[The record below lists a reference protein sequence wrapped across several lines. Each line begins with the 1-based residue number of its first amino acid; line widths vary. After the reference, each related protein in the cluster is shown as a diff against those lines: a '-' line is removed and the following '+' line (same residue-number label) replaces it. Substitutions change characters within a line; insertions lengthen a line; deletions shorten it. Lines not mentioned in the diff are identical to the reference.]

1 MKDEYKD
8 SDHLPSGI
16 VGLQQPDAKKG
27 KSASKLKDF
36 ERDLLQHIRELEFL
50 NRLGQEFSS
59 SLNLSEVLAAVLEE
73 IRRMLGAVACSIW
86 LTDPKTDELFCKQA
100 TGVSSEAVLG
110 WRLKPREGIAG
121 WVVHSG
127 KSLIVKDTRADE
139 RHFKEVD
146 QATGTEI
153 RCILGVPLRIR
164 KKVIGVI
171 EVLDTNVDSFKKSDI
186 GLLESLAGSAG
197 IAIENAR
204 LYEELE
210 QELTE
215 RKQTEAA
222 LRKRES
228 ELTEKSKR
236 LEEANAALKVLL
248 ERIEEDKR
256 EIQNNVLSNIK
267 ELVFPS
273 IERLKTSRLDPDQ
286 ISFLSILESNLR
298 EVVSPFVS
306 KLSSRFFNLTPTEIK
321 VASLIRDGRTT
332 KEIAALLHLSE
343 NTILTHRYHIRS
355 KLGLKNR
362 KANLR
367 SYLRTLYDQ

>member
-1 MKDEYKD
+1 MKDEYKKA
-8 SDHLPSGI
+8 DHLPSGR
-16 VGLQQPDAKKG
+16 GRRRSPDAKKG
-27 KSASKLKDF
+27 KPASKQKDS
-36 ERDLLQHIRELEFL
+36 EQDLLQHTRELEFL

-59 SLNLSEVLAAVLEE
+59 SLNLSEVLAAVLDKV
-73 IRRMLGAVACSIW
+73 RRMLGAGACSIW
-86 LTDPKTDELFCKQA
+86 LIDQKTDELFCTQA
-100 TGVSSEAVLG
+100 TGVASEAVLG

-121 WVVHSG
+121 WVVNSG
-127 KSLIVKDTRADE
+127 KSLIVKDTRANK

-146 QATGTEI
+146 RATGTEI

-171 EVLDTNVDSFKKSDI
+171 EVLDTEVDSFKKSDI
-186 GLLESLAGSAG
+186 GLMESLAGSAG

-215 RKQTEAA
+215 RKLTEVA

-228 ELTEKSKR
+228 ELTDKSKR
-236 LEEANAALKVLL
+236 LEEVNAALKVLL

-256 EIQNNVLSNIK
+256 DIQNNVLSNIK
-267 ELVFPS
+267 QLVFPA
-273 IERLKTSRLDPDQ
+273 IERLKRSQLDPDQ
-286 ISFLSILESNLR
+286 ISFVGILESNLR

-306 KLSSRFFNLTPTEIK
+306 KLSSRFFNLTPVEIK
-321 VASLIRDGRTT
+321 VAGLVRDGRTT
-332 KEIAALLHLSE
+332 KEIAALLNLSE
-343 NTILTHRYHIRS
+343 NTILTHRYHIRT

-367 SYLRTLYDQ
+367 SYLRTLND

>member
-1 MKDEYKD
+1 MKDESKEVGQQ
-8 SDHLPSGI
+8 PSRKG
-16 VGLQQPDAKKG
+16 GRRRPDAKKG
-27 KSASKLKDF
+27 KSAGKKKDS
-36 ERDLLQHIRELEFL
+36 EQDLLQHIRELEFL
-50 NRLGQEFSS
+50 NRLGQDFSS
-59 SLNLSEVLAAVLEE
+59 SLNLPEILAAVLEE
-73 IRRMLGAVACSIW
+73 VRQMLGAVACSIW
-86 LTDPKTDELFCKQA
+86 LTEPKTDELFCTQA

-110 WRLKPREGIAG
+110 WRLKPKEGIAG

-127 KSLIVKDTRADE
+127 QSLIVKDTRADE

-146 QATGTEI
+146 RETGTEI

-171 EVLDTNVDSFKKSDI
+171 EVLDTNVDSFSKTDI
-186 GLLESLAGSAG
+186 LLMESLAGSAG

-215 RKQTEAA
+215 RKQTEVV

-228 ELTEKSKR
+228 ELTEKR

-248 ERIEEDKR
+248 ARIEEDKR
-256 EIQNNVLSNIK
+256 DIQNNVLSNIK
-267 ELVFPS
+267 ELVFPA
-273 IERLKTSRLDPDQ
+273 IERLKKSQLDPDQ
-286 ISFLSILESNLR
+286 ISFVSILESNLR

-306 KLSSRFFNLTPTEIK
+306 KLSSRFFNLTPAEIK
-321 VASLIRDGRTT
+321 IASLVRDGRTT

-343 NTILTHRYHIRS
+343 NTILTHRYHIRT

-367 SYLRTLYDQ
+367 SYLRTLYD

>member
-1 MKDEYKD
+1 MKDESKEV
-8 SDHLPSGI
+8 DHLPSGI
-16 VGLQQPDAKKG
+16 VGMRKPGAKKR
-27 KSASKLKDF
+27 KTASKLKRS
-36 ERDLLQHIRELEFL
+36 EKDLLQHISELEFL
-50 NRLGQEFSS
+50 NHLGQKFSS
-59 SLNLSEVLAAVLEE
+59 SLHLSEILAAVLEE
-73 IRRMLGAVACSIW
+73 VRQMLGAAACSIW

-100 TGVSSEAVLG
+100 TGASSEAVLG

-127 KSLIVKDTRADE
+127 QSLIVKDTRAE
-139 RHFKEVD
+139 KRHFKEVD
-146 QATGTEI
+146 RKTGTEI

-171 EVLDTNVDSFKKSDI
+171 EVLDTKVDSFSKSDI
-186 GLLESLAGSAG
+186 ALMESLAGSAG
-197 IAIENAR
+197 IAMENAR

-215 RKQTEAA
+215 RKQTEVA
-222 LRKRES
+222 LRKRET

-248 ERIEEDKR
+248 ERIEQDKR
-256 EIQNNVLSNIK
+256 DIQNNVLSNIK
-267 ELVFPS
+267 QLVFPS
-273 IERLKTSRLDPDQ
+273 IERLKKSELDPNQ
-286 ISFLSILESNLR
+286 ISFVNILESNLQ

-306 KLSSRFFNLTPTEIK
+306 KLSSSFFNLSPTEIK
-321 VASLIRDGRTT
+321 VASLVRDGRTT
-332 KEIAALLHLSE
+332 KEIADLLHLSE

-367 SYLRTLYDQ
+367 SYLRTLHD

>member
-1 MKDEYKD
+1 MKDEYKEAD
-8 SDHLPSGI
+8 QLPSGI
-16 VGLQQPDAKKG
+16 VGLRQPDAEKG
-27 KSASKLKDF
+27 ESASKLKDS
-36 ERDLLQHIRELEFL
+36 EQDLPQYIRELEFL

-59 SLNLSEVLAAVLEE
+59 SLNLSEILAAVLEE
-73 IRRMLGAVACSIW
+73 VRQMLGAVACSIW
-86 LTDPKTDELFCKQA
+86 LTDPKTDELFCRQA
-100 TGVSSEAVLG
+100 TGVSSEDVLG

-127 KSLIVKDTRADE
+127 QSLIVKDTRADE

-146 QATGTEI
+146 QETGTEI

-171 EVLDTNVDSFKKSDI
+171 EVLDTNVDSFSKSDI
-186 GLLESLAGSAG
+186 VLMESLAGSAG

-204 LYEELE
+204 LYEEVE

-215 RKQTEAA
+215 RKQTEVA

-256 EIQNNVLSNIK
+256 EMQNNVLSNIK

-273 IERLKTSRLDPDQ
+273 IERLKRSQLDPNQ
-286 ISFLSILESNLR
+286 ISFVSILESNLQ

-306 KLSSRFFNLTPTEIK
+306 KLSSRFFNLTSAEIK
-321 VASLIRDGRTT
+321 VASLVRDGRTT

-367 SYLRTLYDQ
+367 SYLRTLYD

>member
-16 VGLQQPDAKKG
+16 VGLQQPDTKKG
-27 KSASKLKDF
+27 KSTSKMKAS
-36 ERDLLQHIRELEFL
+36 EQDLLQRTRELEFL

-59 SLNLSEVLAAVLEE
+59 SLNLSEILAAVLEE
-73 IRRMLGAVACSIW
+73 VRQMLRAVACSIW

-127 KSLIVKDTRADE
+127 KSLIVKDTRADK

-146 QATGTEI
+146 RETGTEI

-171 EVLDTNVDSFKKSDI
+171 EVLDTNVDSFSKSDI
-186 GLLESLAGSAG
+186 GLMESLAGSAG

-204 LYEELE
+204 LYEDLE

-215 RKQTEAA
+215 RKQTEVA

-236 LEEANAALKVLL
+236 LEEANAAFKVLL

-273 IERLKTSRLDPDQ
+273 IERLKMSRLDPDQ

-306 KLSSRFFNLTPTEIK
+306 KLSSRFFNLTPTEIN

>member
-1 MKDEYKD
+1 MR
-8 SDHLPSGI
+8 
-16 VGLQQPDAKKG
+16 QPGAKKR
-27 KSASKLKDF
+27 KTASKLKRS
-36 ERDLLQHIRELEFL
+36 EKDLLQHISELEFL
-50 NRLGQEFSS
+50 NHLGQKFSS
-59 SLNLSEVLAAVLEE
+59 SLHLSEILAAVLEE
-73 IRRMLGAVACSIW
+73 VRQMLGAAACSIW

-100 TGVSSEAVLG
+100 TGASSEAVLG

-127 KSLIVKDTRADE
+127 QSLIVKDTRAE
-139 RHFKEVD
+139 KRHFKEVD
-146 QATGTEI
+146 RKTGTEI

-164 KKVIGVI
+164 KRVIGVI
-171 EVLDTNVDSFKKSDI
+171 EVLDTKVDSFSKSDI
-186 GLLESLAGSAG
+186 ALMESLAGSAG
-197 IAIENAR
+197 IAMENAR

-215 RKQTEAA
+215 RKQTEVA
-222 LRKRES
+222 LRKRET

-248 ERIEEDKR
+248 ERIEQDKR
-256 EIQNNVLSNIK
+256 DIQNNVLSNIK
-267 ELVFPS
+267 QLVFPS
-273 IERLKTSRLDPDQ
+273 IERLKKSELDPNQ
-286 ISFLSILESNLR
+286 ISFVNILESNLQ

-306 KLSSRFFNLTPTEIK
+306 KLSSSFFNLSPTEIK
-321 VASLIRDGRTT
+321 VASLVRDGRTT
-332 KEIAALLHLSE
+332 KEIADLLHLSE

-367 SYLRTLYDQ
+367 SYLRTLHD

>member
-1 MKDEYKD
+1 MKDESKEV
-8 SDHLPSGI
+8 DHLPSGI
-16 VGLQQPDAKKG
+16 VGMRQPGAKKR
-27 KSASKLKDF
+27 KTASKLKRS
-36 ERDLLQHIRELEFL
+36 EKDLLQHISELEFL
-50 NRLGQEFSS
+50 NHLGQKFSS
-59 SLNLSEVLAAVLEE
+59 SLNLSEILAAVLEE
-73 IRRMLGAVACSIW
+73 VRQMLGAAACSIW

-100 TGVSSEAVLG
+100 TGASSEAVLG

-127 KSLIVKDTRADE
+127 QSLIVKDTRAE
-139 RHFKEVD
+139 KRHFKEVD
-146 QATGTEI
+146 RKTGTEI

-171 EVLDTNVDSFKKSDI
+171 EVLDTKVDSFSKSDI
-186 GLLESLAGSAG
+186 ALMESLAGSAG
-197 IAIENAR
+197 IAMENAR

-215 RKQTEAA
+215 RKQTEVA
-222 LRKRES
+222 LRKRET

-248 ERIEEDKR
+248 ERIEQDKR
-256 EIQNNVLSNIK
+256 DIQNNVLSNIK
-267 ELVFPS
+267 QLVFPS
-273 IERLKTSRLDPDQ
+273 IERLKKSELDPNQ
-286 ISFLSILESNLR
+286 ISFVNILESNLQ

-306 KLSSRFFNLTPTEIK
+306 KLSSSFFNLSPTEIK
-321 VASLIRDGRTT
+321 VASLVRDGRTT
-332 KEIAALLHLSE
+332 KEIADLLHLSE

-367 SYLRTLYDQ
+367 SYLRTLHD

>member
-1 MKDEYKD
+1 MKDESKEV
-8 SDHLPSGI
+8 DHLPSGI
-16 VGLQQPDAKKG
+16 VGMRKPGPKKR
-27 KSASKLKDF
+27 KTASKLKRS
-36 ERDLLQHIRELEFL
+36 EKDLLQHISELEFL
-50 NRLGQEFSS
+50 NHLGQKFSS
-59 SLNLSEVLAAVLEE
+59 SLHLSEILAAVLEE
-73 IRRMLGAVACSIW
+73 VRQMLGAAACSIW

-100 TGVSSEAVLG
+100 TGASSEAVLG

-127 KSLIVKDTRADE
+127 QSLIVKDTRAE
-139 RHFKEVD
+139 KRHFKEVD
-146 QATGTEI
+146 RKTGTEI

-171 EVLDTNVDSFKKSDI
+171 EVLDTKVDSFSKSDI
-186 GLLESLAGSAG
+186 ALMESLAGSAG
-197 IAIENAR
+197 IAMENAR

-215 RKQTEAA
+215 RKQTEVA
-222 LRKRES
+222 LRKRET

-248 ERIEEDKR
+248 ERIEQDKR
-256 EIQNNVLSNIK
+256 DIQNNVLSNIK
-267 ELVFPS
+267 QLVFPS
-273 IERLKTSRLDPDQ
+273 IERLKKSELDPNQ
-286 ISFLSILESNLR
+286 ISFVNILESNLQ

-306 KLSSRFFNLTPTEIK
+306 KLSSSFFNLSPTEIK
-321 VASLIRDGRTT
+321 VASLVRDGRTT
-332 KEIAALLHLSE
+332 KEIADLLHLSE

-367 SYLRTLYDQ
+367 SYLRTLHD

>member
-1 MKDEYKD
+1 
-8 SDHLPSGI
+8 
-16 VGLQQPDAKKG
+16 
-27 KSASKLKDF
+27 
-36 ERDLLQHIRELEFL
+36 
-50 NRLGQEFSS
+50 
-59 SLNLSEVLAAVLEE
+59 
-73 IRRMLGAVACSIW
+73 
-86 LTDPKTDELFCKQA
+86 
-100 TGVSSEAVLG
+100 
-110 WRLKPREGIAG
+110 
-121 WVVHSG
+121 
-127 KSLIVKDTRADE
+127 
-139 RHFKEVD
+139 
-146 QATGTEI
+146 
-153 RCILGVPLRIR
+153 
-164 KKVIGVI
+164 VIGVI
-171 EVLDTNVDSFKKSDI
+171 EVLDTNVDSFSKSDI
-186 GLLESLAGSAG
+186 ALMESLAGSAG

-215 RKQTEAA
+215 RKQTEVA

-236 LEEANAALKVLL
+236 LEEFNAALKVLL

-256 EIQNNVLSNIK
+256 DIQNNVLSNIK

-273 IERLKTSRLDPDQ
+273 IERLKKSQLDPDQ
-286 ISFLSILESNLR
+286 ITFVSILESNLR

-306 KLSSRFFNLTPTEIK
+306 KLSSRFFNLTPAEIK
-321 VASLIRDGRTT
+321 VASLVRDGRTT

-367 SYLRTLYDQ
+367 SYLRTLHD

>member
-1 MKDEYKD
+1 MKNESKRADQQ
-8 SDHLPSGI
+8 PSGRG
-16 VGLQQPDAKKG
+16 GLRRPGAKKG
-27 KSASKLKDF
+27 KSASKKKDS
-36 ERDLLQHIRELEFL
+36 EKDLLLRIRELEFL

-59 SLNLSEVLAAVLEE
+59 SLNLSEILAAVLEE
-73 IRRMLGAVACSIW
+73 VRQMLGAVACSIW
-86 LTDPKTDELFCKQA
+86 LTDPKTDALVCQQA

-110 WRLKPREGIAG
+110 WRLKPKEGIAG

-127 KSLIVKDTRADE
+127 QSLIVKDTRADE

-146 QATGTEI
+146 QETGTEI
-153 RCILGVPLRIR
+153 RCILGVPLWIR

-171 EVLDTNVDSFKKSDI
+171 EVLDTNVDSFSKSDI
-186 GLLESLAGSAG
+186 ALMESLAGSAG

-222 LRKRES
+222 LRTRES

-248 ERIEEDKR
+248 GRIEEDKR
-256 EIQNNVLSNIK
+256 DMQNNVLSNIK

-273 IERLKTSRLDPDQ
+273 IERLKRSQLDPDQ
-286 ISFLSILESNLR
+286 ISFVSILESNLQ
-298 EVVSPFVS
+298 EVVSPFVR
-306 KLSSRFFNLTPTEIK
+306 KLSSRYFNLTPAEIK
-321 VASLIRDGRTT
+321 VASLVRDGRTT
-332 KEIAALLHLSE
+332 KEIADLLHLSE

-367 SYLRTLYDQ
+367 SYLRTLHD

>member
-1 MKDEYKD
+1 MKDESKEV
-8 SDHLPSGI
+8 DHLPSGI
-16 VGLQQPDAKKG
+16 VGMRQPGAKKR
-27 KSASKLKDF
+27 KTASKLKRS
-36 ERDLLQHIRELEFL
+36 EKDLLQHISELEFL
-50 NRLGQEFSS
+50 NHLGQKFSS
-59 SLNLSEVLAAVLEE
+59 SLHLSEILAAVLEE
-73 IRRMLGAVACSIW
+73 VRQMLGAAACSIW

-100 TGVSSEAVLG
+100 TGASSEAVLG

-127 KSLIVKDTRADE
+127 QSLIVKDTRAE
-139 RHFKEVD
+139 KRHFKEVD
-146 QATGTEI
+146 RKTGTEI

-171 EVLDTNVDSFKKSDI
+171 EVLDTKVDSFSKSDI
-186 GLLESLAGSAG
+186 ALMESLAGSAG
-197 IAIENAR
+197 IAMENAR

-215 RKQTEAA
+215 RKQTEVA
-222 LRKRES
+222 LRKRET

-248 ERIEEDKR
+248 ERIEQDKR
-256 EIQNNVLSNIK
+256 DIQNNVLSNIK
-267 ELVFPS
+267 QLVFPS
-273 IERLKTSRLDPDQ
+273 IERLKKSELDPNQ
-286 ISFLSILESNLR
+286 ISFVNILESNLQ

-306 KLSSRFFNLTPTEIK
+306 KLSSSFFNLSPTEIK
-321 VASLIRDGRTT
+321 VASLVRDGRTT
-332 KEIAALLHLSE
+332 KEIADLLHLSE

-367 SYLRTLYDQ
+367 SYLRTLHD